1 MSIKKIFT
9 SIVNTSL
16 NNIKT
21 AKDEIIN
28 TQINKSCDAAA
39 QEVLANYNQGLV
51 NVKQNAIS
59 NKTYEQKHDE
69 LVNKIKIDEN
79 IDDDNKENII
89 LSINEENI
97 DLANQMYCD
106 EDFPKKEIR
115 SILRL
120 TNKENIQLATQMC
133 NDKDFPKNAISSILF
148 KTFINKE
155 ILNLTTQ
162 ICNDKDFPKDE
173 IYWILYSIDKENL
186 NLATQ
191 MCNDKDFPKDKI
203 SFILGKT
210 NKENINLVTQICND
224 KDFPKDEI
232 FNILRKINE
241 ENIQLIT
248 KMCTDKDFPKKEI
261 HSILSW
267 TNKENL
273 NLATQMCNDKDFPR
287 SKISDIL
294 FYTNKK
300 NLNLATQ
307 MCTDKNFPKKEISF
321 ILKKTNDENIQLA
334 NQLCAD
340 KDFPKDE
347 ISSILSSAN
356 KDNLKQAE
364 KLINDWENKKI
375 PAACI
380 SYSLC
385 GNDLKNPEIQNVIN
399 EWKLGTIPENC
410 VKYTVENYW
419 KLNEIKTS
427 IEQWQN
433 SDIPEN
439 IFPVLLEANN
449 NISYSDIKKFKHIVS
464 GKNANKFD
472 KNDLKIILKLPYLY
486 EKQNINE
493 IPLSEKRNTVRNLIS
508 YNADLFEISNEL
520 KKQFP
525 LIPTNQEEYCAL
537 LPALVKSLGIE
548 TNPLTE
554 DENNK
559 LDVALNDLSTSLA
572 SISDSDF
579 NEMTIN
585 QEYPKS
591 AFINDTFN
599 IVKDLSPSER
609 QKVYDYFGFELHKNK
624 NGNSVDN
631 SKYNFSIVGYPVNLN
646 NGKKLAQIDDEKTKQ
661 VVEQLRP
668 YVIHFSENNK
678 ISCSDENIE
687 ASLNEVVKAFP
698 ELRCEIDKLQHSTQ
712 DFDVMKHSLK
722 VIQKI
727 TQNPE
732 FNKLNKSDKKILLLS
747 SLFHDINKSEGTRD
761 GAHAD
766 ESAFDTF
773 YISNKLNLSRDEKV
787 KLYSLCKSHEWLN
800 YVNND
805 KLTPDEQEKRLQSVA
820 FDLQYDNLFEM
831 AKIFTE
837 GDLKSVKNDNSFFD
851 KHCNALETNSQ
862 KIDNYINEL
871 KKSQPLLPVT
881 KLPTASRIEEAITQ
895 VNKDGSTNIKGVYK
909 DKSGVVVL
917 KYNEI
922 EDWEKIGFPS
932 GSSSKGINATAIKG
946 TGKHTKEKEIETG
959 NIKFFAHGLDFEN
972 QLSKFDA
979 FALPDSDA
987 LLSVSYAER
996 PESKYRFFRTQGVL
1010 LDVNTKYI
1018 FGGGNTDK
1026 GSGCKKDVKN
1036 FKDNYIFG
1044 GEREED
1050 RLYISNLIKENLN
1063 LNDEEYVKFVNENKN
1078 KSLTEIEPEEIR
1090 TKLIQAFATI
1100 NSNVRKGEREYNEMY
1115 VTNPRVMGVFAYS
1128 PENKIGDINN
1138 FMDTQE
1144 DFLKQY
1150 AKDNNLPFV
1159 IFGD

>member
-1 MSIKKIFT
+1 
-9 SIVNTSL
+9 
-16 NNIKT
+16 
-21 AKDEIIN
+21 
-28 TQINKSCDAAA
+28 
-39 QEVLANYNQGLV
+39 
-51 NVKQNAIS
+51 
-59 NKTYEQKHDE
+59 
-69 LVNKIKIDEN
+69 
-79 IDDDNKENII
+79 
-89 LSINEENI
+89 
-97 DLANQMYCD
+97 
-106 EDFPKKEIR
+106 
-115 SILRL
+115 
-120 TNKENIQLATQMC
+120 
-133 NDKDFPKNAISSILF
+133 
-148 KTFINKE
+148 
-155 ILNLTTQ
+155 
-162 ICNDKDFPKDE
+162 
-173 IYWILYSIDKENL
+173 
-186 NLATQ
+186 
-191 MCNDKDFPKDKI
+191 
-203 SFILGKT
+203 
-210 NKENINLVTQICND
+210 
-224 KDFPKDEI
+224 
-232 FNILRKINE
+232 
-241 ENIQLIT
+241 
-248 KMCTDKDFPKKEI
+248 
-261 HSILSW
+261 
-267 TNKENL
+267 
-273 NLATQMCNDKDFPR
+273 
-287 SKISDIL
+287 
-294 FYTNKK
+294 
-300 NLNLATQ
+300 
-307 MCTDKNFPKKEISF
+307 
-321 ILKKTNDENIQLA
+321 
-334 NQLCAD
+334 
-340 KDFPKDE
+340 
-347 ISSILSSAN
+347 
-356 KDNLKQAE
+356 
-364 KLINDWENKKI
+364 
-375 PAACI
+375 
-380 SYSLC
+380 
-385 GNDLKNPEIQNVIN
+385 
-399 EWKLGTIPENC
+399 
-410 VKYTVENYW
+410 
-419 KLNEIKTS
+419 
-427 IEQWQN
+427 
-433 SDIPEN
+433 
-439 IFPVLLEANN
+439 
-449 NISYSDIKKFKHIVS
+449 
-464 GKNANKFD
+464 
-472 KNDLKIILKLPYLY
+472 
-486 EKQNINE
+486 
-493 IPLSEKRNTVRNLIS
+493 
-508 YNADLFEISNEL
+508 
-520 KKQFP
+520 
-525 LIPTNQEEYCAL
+525 
-537 LPALVKSLGIE
+537 
-548 TNPLTE
+548 
-554 DENNK
+554 
-559 LDVALNDLSTSLA
+559 
-572 SISDSDF
+572 
-579 NEMTIN
+579 MTIN

-591 AFINDTFN
+591 DFINDTFN
-599 IVKDLSPSER
+599 IIKDLSPSER

-646 NGKKLAQIDDEKTKQ
+646 NGKKLAQIDDEQTKQ
-661 VVEQLRP
+661 VVEKLRP

-678 ISCSDENIE
+678 ISCSDENVE

-698 ELRCEIDKLQHSTQ
+698 EIRCEIDKLQHSTQ

-722 VIQKI
+722 VMQKI

-732 FNKLNKSDKKILLLS
+732 FNKLNESDKKILLLS
-747 SLFHDINKSEGTRD
+747 SLFHDINKSEGARD
-761 GAHAD
+761 SAHAD

-805 KLTPDEQEKRLQSVA
+805 KLTPDEKEKRLQSVA

-851 KHCNALETNSQ
+851 RYSEDLKINSA

-895 VNKDGSTNIKGVYK
+895 VNEDGSTNIKGVYK

-1010 LDVNTKYI
+1010 LDVDTKYI

-1044 GEREED
+1044 GKREED

-1063 LNDEEYVKFVNENKN
+1063 LSDEEYVKFVNENKN

-1138 FMDTQE
+1138 FMNNQE

>member
-1 MSIKKIFT
+1 MNIKNIITTVKNNLITSVNTEDNKIISEEDNKNYDLPSNEALSNYNKGLINTKESLTQNNTDNKQNYIKKYIKL
-9 SIVNTSL
+9 IKEIKKNE
-16 NNIKT
+16 NISQKY
-21 AKDEIIN
+21 KEIIIPK
-28 TQINKSCDAAA
+28 INK
-39 QEVLANYNQGLV
+39 
-51 NVKQNAIS
+51 I
-59 NKTYEQKHDE
+59 
-69 LVNKIKIDEN
+69 
-79 IDDDNKENII
+79 
-89 LSINEENI
+89 NI
-97 DLANQMYCD
+97 DLATQLCND
-106 EDFPKKEIR
+106 EDFPKNEI
-115 SILRL
+115 SYILIK
-120 TNKENIQLATQMC
+120 TNEENIQLATQLCNDKNFPKNEIFNILQHTNKKNIDLATNLC
-133 NDKDFPKNAISSILF
+133 NDKDFPKNKIINIL
-148 KTFINKE
+148 
-155 ILNLTTQ
+155 L
-162 ICNDKDFPKDE
+162 
-173 IYWILYSIDKENL
+173 
-186 NLATQ
+186 
-191 MCNDKDFPKDKI
+191 
-203 SFILGKT
+203 KT
-210 NKENINLVTQICND
+210 NKNNIELVT
-224 KDFPKDEI
+224 K
-232 FNILRKINE
+232 L
-241 ENIQLIT
+241 
-248 KMCTDKDFPKKEI
+248 CTDKE
-261 HSILSW
+261 L
-267 TNKENL
+267 
-273 NLATQMCNDKDFPR
+273 
-287 SKISDIL
+287 
-294 FYTNKK
+294 
-300 NLNLATQ
+300 
-307 MCTDKNFPKKEISF
+307 NFPQNEI
-321 ILKKTNDENIQLA
+321 ENVLQYI
-334 NQLCAD
+334 
-340 KDFPKDE
+340 
-347 ISSILSSAN
+347 N

-364 KLINDWENKKI
+364 NLINNWENGEL
-375 PAACI
+375 PANSI
-380 SYSLC
+380 SL
-385 GNDLKNPEIQNVIN
+385 I
-399 EWKLGTIPENC
+399 
-410 VKYTVENYW
+410 
-419 KLNEIKTS
+419 LNKD
-427 IEQWQN
+427 N
-433 SDIPEN
+433 K
-439 IFPVLLEANN
+439 
-449 NISYSDIKKFKHIVS
+449 ISYSDIKKLQHTI
-464 GKNANKFD
+464 GKNNVDKFNR
-472 KNDLKIILKLPYLY
+472 NDLKISVKLFALAK
-486 EKQNINE
+486 KQNINE

-508 YNADLFEISNEL
+508 YNADLFEISSEL

-548 TNPLTE
+548 TNSLTQ

-559 LDVALNDLSTSLA
+559 LDVALNDLSTSLEK
-572 SISDSDF
+572 ISDSDF

-591 AFINDTFN
+591 DFINDTFN
-599 IVKDLSPSER
+599 IVKDLPSSER

-646 NGKKLAQIDDEKTKQ
+646 NGKKLAQIDDEQTKQ
-661 VVEQLRP
+661 VVEKLRP
-668 YVIHFSENNK
+668 YVIQFSENNK
-678 ISCSDENIE
+678 ITCNDKNIE
-687 ASLNEVVKAFP
+687 ANLNEVVKAFP
-698 ELRCEIDKLQHSTQ
+698 EIRCEIDKLQHSTQ

-722 VIQKI
+722 VMQKI

-732 FNKLNKSDKKILLLS
+732 FNKLNESDKKILLLS

-761 GAHAD
+761 SAHAD

-773 YISNKLNLSRDEKV
+773 YISNKLNLTRDEKV

-805 KLTPDEQEKRLQSVA
+805 KLTPDEYEKRLQSVA

-851 KHCNALETNSQ
+851 KHCNALKTNSQ

-895 VNKDGSTNIKGVYK
+895 VNEDGSTNIKGVYK

-932 GSSSKGINATAIKG
+932 GSSSKGINAKAHSGRFSIK
-946 TGKHTKEKEIETG
+946 KDVETG

-1010 LDVNTKYI
+1010 LDVDTKYI

-1026 GSGCKKDVKN
+1026 GSGKEKDVQK

-1044 GEREED
+1044 GKREED

-1063 LNDEEYVKFVNENKN
+1063 LSDDEYVKFVNENKN
-1078 KSLTEIEPEEIR
+1078 KALIEIEPEEIR

-1100 NSNVRKGEREYNEMY
+1100 NSNIRKGEREYNEMY

-1128 PENKIGDINN
+1128 PEGKIGDINN
-1138 FMDTQE
+1138 FMNSQE
-1144 DFLKQY
+1144 GFLKQY